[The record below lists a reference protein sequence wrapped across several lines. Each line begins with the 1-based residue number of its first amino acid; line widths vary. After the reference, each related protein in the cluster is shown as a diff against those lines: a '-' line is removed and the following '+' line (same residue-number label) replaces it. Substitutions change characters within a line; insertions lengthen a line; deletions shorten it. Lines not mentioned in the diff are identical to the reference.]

1 MANKNK
7 INMVAVEYECSCGF
21 KFRGSVI
28 ADDAAETMDEITAI
42 VTEAHRDKP
51 GHTLTE
57 KKL

>member
-1 MANKNK
+1 
-7 INMVAVEYECSCGF
+7 MVAVEYECSCGF